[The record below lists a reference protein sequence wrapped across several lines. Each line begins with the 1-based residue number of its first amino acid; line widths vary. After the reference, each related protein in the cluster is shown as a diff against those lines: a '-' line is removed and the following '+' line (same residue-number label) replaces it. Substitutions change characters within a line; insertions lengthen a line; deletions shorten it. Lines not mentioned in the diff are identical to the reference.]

1 MTRAPRT
8 SASAGATAPTP
19 LAPGALAPG
28 ALAPEAVL
36 SKAVV
41 RAAAQLD
48 LRQAQL
54 ARILGLSAAS
64 TSRLTAGTWQL
75 RADSKSW
82 ELATAF
88 VRLYRS
94 LSAITGGQ
102 TQAMRDWLH
111 SSNEIT
117 AGGPPANRIVKAE
130 GLIHVVHY
138 LDSAR
143 GRI

>member
-1 MTRAPRT
+1 MART
-8 SASAGATAPTP
+8 PITTP
-19 LAPGALAPG
+19 SPA
-28 ALAPEAVL
+28 AVL

-48 LRQAQL
+48 LRQTQI

-64 TSRLTAGTWQL
+64 ASRLTTGTW
-75 RADSKSW
+75 RIPEDSKSW

-111 SSNEIT
+111 SSND
-117 AGGPPANRIVKAE
+117 ALGGGPPAERIVTAE

-138 LDSAR
+138 LDAAR

>member
-1 MTRAPRT
+1 MAHAPAP
-8 SASAGATAPTP
+8 SAAPT
-19 LAPGALAPG
+19 
-28 ALAPEAVL
+28 PEAVL

-41 RAAAQLD
+41 RAATQLE
-48 LRQAQL
+48 LRQAQM

-64 TSRLTAGTWQL
+64 ASRLTSGSWQI

-94 LSAITGGQ
+94 LSALTGGQ

-111 SSNEIT
+111 SSNV
-117 AGGPPANRIVKAE
+117 ALGSRPPAERIMTAE
-130 GLIHVVHY
+130 GLIHVVQY
-138 LDSAR
+138 LDAAR

>member
-1 MTRAPRT
+1 MTRVPTA
-8 SASAGATAPTP
+8 ATAT
-19 LAPGALAPG
+19 AA
-28 ALAPEAVL
+28 AVL

-48 LRQAQL
+48 LRQSQV
-54 ARILGLSAAS
+54 ARILGLSPAS
-64 TSRLTAGTWQL
+64 ASRLAAGSWHL
-75 RADSKSW
+75 PEDSKSW
-82 ELATAF
+82 ELATVF

-111 SSNEIT
+111 THND
-117 AGGPPANRIVKAE
+117 ALGGPPARRILGTE
-130 GLIHVVHY
+130 GLIHVVQY
-138 LDSAR
+138 LDAER